1 MGRAL
6 RIEYPGAFYHITSR
20 GNQSQPIYYIDA
32 DRQHFLNNLH
42 EAIVKY
48 GVRIHS
54 YVCMTTHYHILLETP
69 LGNLSRCMH
78 FVNVSYTNYFNT
90 RHDRIGHVLH
100 GRYDARLIQKERY
113 LANVSRYIHLNP
125 VRAGMVKSPQE
136 YPWSSYK
143 DFISRRD
150 SLVYTSE
157 VLNMFS
163 RDKHKAIKSYRKFV
177 EDVKEG
183 VNINPFKEI
192 KAGTILGDDDF
203 VEKVLSLF
211 EGKDISTEVPAYRQL
226 LKNPL
231 TDDIIEAVA
240 QYFSVDKKYL
250 IKRSRN
256 NLPRK
261 IAVYLAYYYSDGTL
275 QELGEIFGISY
286 AACGKIKKRLM
297 EERKQNKKIDQ
308 AITDIIAL
316 MSNVKTRHLKV

>member
-32 DRQHFLNNLH
+32 DRRHFLNNLL
-42 EAIVKY
+42 EAIAKY
-48 GVRIHS
+48 SVRIHS
-54 YVCMTTHYHILLETP
+54 YVCMTTHYHILMETP

-78 FVNVSYTNYFNT
+78 FINVSYTNYFNT
-90 RHDRIGHVLH
+90 RHNRIGHVLH

-113 LANVSRYIHLNP
+113 LVNVSRYIHLNP
-125 VRAGMVKSPQE
+125 VRAGMVKSPHE

-143 DFISRRD
+143 DFLNRQD
-150 SLVYTSE
+150 SWVFRSE
-157 VLNMFS
+157 ILNKFS
-163 RDKHKAIKSYRKFV
+163 RDRDKAILLYRQFV
-177 EDVKEG
+177 EDVKDG
-183 VNINPFKEI
+183 IDINPFTEM

-203 VEKVLSLF
+203 VEKALSLF
-211 EGKDISTEVPAYRQL
+211 EGRDVSSEVPAYRQL
-226 LKNPL
+226 LNNPL
-231 TDDIIEAVA
+231 TDDIVEAVA
-240 QYFSVDKKYL
+240 QYFSVDNKYL
-250 IKRSRN
+250 TNSSRN

-261 IAVYLAYYYSDGTL
+261 IAVYLAYSYSDCTL
-275 QELGEIFGISY
+275 KELGDIFEISY

>member
-32 DRQHFLNNLH
+32 DRRHFLNILY
-42 EAIVKY
+42 EAIDKY
-48 GVRIHS
+48 SVRIHS

-100 GRYDARLIQKERY
+100 GRYDARLIQKDRY

-136 YPWSSYK
+136 FPWSSYK
-143 DFISRRD
+143 DFIGRRD

-163 RDKHKAIKSYRKFV
+163 RNKVKAIKLYRQFV

-183 VNINPFKEI
+183 ADINPFTEM
-192 KAGTILGDDDF
+192 KAGTILGDDAF
-203 VEKVLSLF
+203 VEEVLSSF
-211 EGKDISTEVPAYRQL
+211 EERSISKEIPAYRQL
-226 LKNPL
+226 LANPEP
-231 TDDIIEAVA
+231 DGIIEIVA
-240 QYFSVDKKYL
+240 EYFGVDIDSI
-250 IKRSRN
+250 IKRTRN
-256 NLPRK
+256 SLPRK
-261 IAVYLAYYYSDGTL
+261 IAVYLAYKYSDCTL
-275 QELGEIFGISY
+275 RQLGDIFGGISY
-286 AACGKIKKRLM
+286 AACGKMKERI
-297 EERKQNKKIDQ
+297 EEDRKTDQQIDKIL
-308 AITDIIAL
+308 TDIITL
-316 MSNVKTRHLKV
+316 KLNVKTRHL

>member
-32 DRQHFLNNLH
+32 DRRHFLNILL
-42 EAIVKY
+42 EAIDKY
-48 GVRIHS
+48 SVRIHS

-113 LANVSRYIHLNP
+113 LVNVSRYIHLNP

-143 DFISRRD
+143 DFISHGD
-150 SLVYTSE
+150 SLVCTSE
-157 VLNMFS
+157 VLSMFS
-163 RDKHKAIKSYRKFV
+163 RDKKKAIKLYRQFV

-183 VNINPFKEI
+183 ADINPFTEM
-192 KAGTILGDDDF
+192 KAGTILGDDVF
-203 VEKVLSLF
+203 VEKVLSSF
-211 EGKDISTEVPAYRQL
+211 EEKSVSKEMPAYRQL
-226 LKNPL
+226 LMNPEP
-231 TDDIIEAVA
+231 DGIIEIVA
-240 QYFSVDKKYL
+240 EYFGVDIDSIL
-250 IKRSRN
+250 KRTRN

-261 IAVYLAYYYSDGTL
+261 IAVYLAYKYSDCTL
-275 QELGEIFGISY
+275 RQLGDIFGGITY
-286 AACGKIKKRLM
+286 AACGKMKKKIE
-297 EERKQNKKIDQ
+297 EERQTDQ
-308 AITDIIAL
+308 RLDQIIIDIIAL
-316 MSNVKTRHLKV
+316 ISKA

>member
-32 DRQHFLNNLH
+32 DRRHFLNILY
-42 EAIVKY
+42 EAIDKY
-48 GVRIHS
+48 SVRIHS

-136 YPWSSYK
+136 FPWSSYK
-143 DFISRRD
+143 DFIGRRD

-157 VLNMFS
+157 VLNIFS
-163 RDKHKAIKSYRKFV
+163 RDKKKAVKLYRQFV

-183 VNINPFKEI
+183 ADINPFTEM
-192 KAGTILGDDDF
+192 KAGTILGDDAF
-203 VEKVLSLF
+203 VEKVLSSF
-211 EGKDISTEVPAYRQL
+211 EERSVSKDIPAYRQL
-226 LKNPL
+226 LVNPEP
-231 TDDIIEAVA
+231 DGIIEIVA
-240 QYFSVDKKYL
+240 EYFGVD
-250 IKRSRN
+250 IDSIINRTRN
-256 NLPRK
+256 SLPRK
-261 IAVYLAYYYSDGTL
+261 IAVYLAYKYSDCTL
-275 QELGEIFGISY
+275 RQLGDIFGGISY
-286 AACGKIKKRLM
+286 AACGKMK
-297 EERKQNKKIDQ
+297 ERIGEDRNTDQQIDKIL
-308 AITDIIAL
+308 TDIIARKL
-316 MSNVKTRHLKV
+316 NVKTRHL